1 MCTFVAWLP
10 TVKNGVIEAKFFCKI
25 VPVTYYVL
33 KSTLNE
39 LNSFAVRL
47 TSELC
52 MSVLTSLRNSL
63 RLFLMKCII
72 ILNLFADI
80 GF

>member
-10 TVKNGVIEAKFFCKI
+10 TVKKGVIEAKFFCKI

-52 MSVLTSLRNSL
+52 MSVLTSAKL
-63 RLFLMKCII
+63 LFSFTPQLS
-72 ILNLFADI
+72 
-80 GF
+80 